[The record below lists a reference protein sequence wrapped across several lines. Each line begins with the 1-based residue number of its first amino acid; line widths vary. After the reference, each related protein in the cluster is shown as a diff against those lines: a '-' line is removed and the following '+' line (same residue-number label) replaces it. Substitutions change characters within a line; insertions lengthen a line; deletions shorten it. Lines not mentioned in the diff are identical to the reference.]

1 MNIEDF
7 RGFCLSMDG
16 ATEKIPFA
24 KFAPRFK
31 STIVFY
37 VLGHMFCMAD
47 MEDFTSVSF
56 RSTPEDFVEI
66 TERYSAVVPPVNKAM
81 KLWIRINL
89 NEDMQDKEIYSY
101 VKRAYEIVRDKY
113 AKKIKK

>member
-7 RGFCLSMDG
+7 REYCISMEG
-16 ATEKIPFA
+16 VTEKIPFA
-24 KFAPRFK
+24 KFAPRFN

-37 VLGHMFCMAD
+37 VLGHMFCMVD

-56 RSTPEDFVEI
+56 RSTPEDIAEI
-66 TERYSAVVPPVNKAM
+66 TERYSAVAPPVNKAM
-81 KLWIRINL
+81 KLWIRIKL
-89 NEDMQDKEIYSY
+89 NEDMPDKEIYSY

>member
-16 ATEKIPFA
+16 VTEKIPFA
-24 KFAPRFK
+24 KFAPRFN

-56 RSTPEDFVEI
+56 RSTPEDI
-66 TERYSAVVPPVNKAM
+66 
-81 KLWIRINL
+81 L
-89 NEDMQDKEIYSY
+89 
-101 VKRAYEIVRDKY
+101 
-113 AKKIKK
+113 